1 MNIETQLRDY
11 IDSNITPIDLDDVTT
26 SKIATHP
33 HARHSRPMLS
43 ALAVVVVLTAI
54 VTTYAIVT
62 RRPSPVLNRGS
73 DTAISPT
80 NNTSSES
87 ATDPVN
93 TAANSSPATTTLS
106 GLGTQPDESIDP
118 ALSPSQVTG
127 DRIGDPIDP
136 TGVPVDPPL
145 EWVSVGR
152 DDVVIG
158 YVRDPALPTLQPDEI
173 ESNSHPELLIYN
185 DEREII
191 GTFFQSLPVLW
202 NDTTI
207 AQPDTTFELVTHC
220 GKRAVELDN
229 RWWED
234 APAAG
239 AAEHKLG
246 SGIVRYINATTAIF
260 VGDDRTIAG
269 LGRLAIIIHPADL
282 PTDPSNCL

>member
-1 MNIETQLRDY
+1 MNLETQLRDY

-26 SKIATHP
+26 SKIATYP
-33 HARHSRPMLS
+33 HAGHSRPMLS
-43 ALAVVVVLTAI
+43 ALALVLVLTAI

-62 RRPSPVLNRGS
+62 PHPSPKSGS

-80 NNTSSES
+80 ENTSPEN
-87 ATDPVN
+87 ATDPIG
-93 TAANSSPATTTLS
+93 TSANSSAATTTPR
-106 GLGTQPDESIDP
+106 GLGPEPDESIDP

-136 TGVPVDPPL
+136 TGVPVLPPL

-173 ESNSHPELLIYN
+173 DSNSHPELLIYN
-185 DEREII
+185 DEKEII

-207 AQPDTTFELVTHC
+207 AQPDTTFELVIHC
-220 GKRAVELDN
+220 AKRAIELDN

-246 SGIVRYINATTAIF
+246 SGIVRYINPTTAIF
-260 VGDDRTIAG
+260 IGDDRTIAG
-269 LGRLAIIIHPADL
+269 LGRLAVLIHPADVS
-282 PTDPSNCL
+282 TGPSKCL